1 MVQRHNADL
10 ANGLGNLASRVLA
23 MLSSSFDGAV
33 PPAAVPGCES
43 DLPAVAAAALARYDE
58 HMLSVRLQP
67 ALAAV
72 WEIVARANHYLVEQE
87 PWKLARD
94 DQRRAELGSILYA
107 ATETLR
113 ILAIAVYPIMPAA
126 ALRLW
131 EQLGI
136 AEPLGRER
144 LPAAGAWGLLAPGT
158 ATTKGAS
165 LFPRLEAE

>member
-1 MVQRHNADL
+1 MR
-10 ANGLGNLASRVLA
+10 GMPASR
-23 MLSSSFDGAV
+23 SG
-33 PPAAVPGCES
+33 
-43 DLPAVAAAALARYDE
+43 
-58 HMLSVRLQP
+58 
-67 ALAAV
+67 
-72 WEIVARANHYLVEQE
+72 
-87 PWKLARD
+87 
-94 DQRRAELGSILYA
+94 A
-107 ATETLR
+107 ATSAER